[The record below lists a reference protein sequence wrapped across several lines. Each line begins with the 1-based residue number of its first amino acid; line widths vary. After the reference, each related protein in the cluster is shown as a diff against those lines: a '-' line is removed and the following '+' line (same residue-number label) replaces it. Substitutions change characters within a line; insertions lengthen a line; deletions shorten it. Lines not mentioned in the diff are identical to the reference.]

1 MCSSD
6 LYHQDKVNC
15 NVIGF
20 VEFCGIFVFYDRE
33 EYNHFDNNLYLYNLN
48 LVKLDSKEMDK
59 VNLDITHVLKE
70 RELKII

>member
-1 MCSSD
+1 
-6 LYHQDKVNC
+6 
-15 NVIGF
+15 
-20 VEFCGIFVFYDRE
+20 VFYDRE